1 MRLNFIL
8 LAFIKSMAIN
18 IYLGTVAADEIFA
31 WLRRYYAITCI
42 EKYKRE
48 KEKKR
53 ITHLSESTAGSE
65 VGHPCTMC
73 IDLRG
78 I

>member
-1 MRLNFIL
+1 M
-8 LAFIKSMAIN
+8 
-18 IYLGTVAADEIFA
+18 
-31 WLRRYYAITCI
+31 CI

-48 KEKKR
+48 KEKKG

-65 VGHPCTMC
+65 VGHPCTMY
-73 IDLRG
+73 IDVIG

>member
-1 MRLNFIL
+1 MC
-8 LAFIKSMAIN
+8 
-18 IYLGTVAADEIFA
+18 T
-31 WLRRYYAITCI
+31 

-48 KEKKR
+48 KEKKG
-53 ITHLSESTAGSE
+53 ITHLSENTAGSE
-65 VGHPCTMC
+65 VGQPCTMY

>member
-1 MRLNFIL
+1 MC
-8 LAFIKSMAIN
+8 
-18 IYLGTVAADEIFA
+18 T
-31 WLRRYYAITCI
+31 

-48 KEKKR
+48 KEKKG

-65 VGHPCTMC
+65 VGQPCTMY

>member
-1 MRLNFIL
+1 M
-8 LAFIKSMAIN
+8 KSRAIN

-31 WLRRYYAITCI
+31 CLRRYCAIMCT
-42 EKYKRE
+42 EKYKQE
-48 KEKKR
+48 KEKKG

-65 VGHPCTMC
+65 VGHPCTMY